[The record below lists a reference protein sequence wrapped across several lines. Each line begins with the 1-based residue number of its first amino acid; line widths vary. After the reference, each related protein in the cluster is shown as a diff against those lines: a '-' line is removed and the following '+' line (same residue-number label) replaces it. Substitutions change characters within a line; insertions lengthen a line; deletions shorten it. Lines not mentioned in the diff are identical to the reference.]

1 MKSQLENVKTAIIV
15 YQRNNIFNSVINYE
29 TYLVYIIQ
37 FQFLIF
43 VNKIILQHR
52 LLVISK

>member
-15 YQRNNIFNSVINYE
+15 YQQNSIFNSLTNYE

-37 FQFLIF
+37 FQFLTF
-43 VNKIILQHR
+43 VNNIILQHR